1 MTIRKG
7 TSTDL
12 PEMKQ
17 LFTETITS
25 VCKKDYNKDQIS
37 AWKLGAGSEERW
49 NKVIE
54 NQLVF
59 IAEIN
64 KQIAGFC
71 TLDGNNIDLL
81 FVHKNFQR
89 QGIAKNLYTFI
100 EQEARNQKQKF
111 LTADVSKT
119 ARPFFE
125 NAGFKIIK
133 EQTVNV
139 KGTDLI
145 NYKMEKILNK
155 SSYAGTTSGIPPA

>member
-1 MTIRKG
+1 MIIRKG
-7 TSTDL
+7 NSADL
-12 PEMKQ
+12 TEMKR
-17 LFTETITS
+17 LFTDTITS
-25 VCKKDYNKDQIS
+25 VCKNDYENDQIS
-37 AWKLGAGSEERW
+37 AWKSGAENEERW
-49 NKVIE
+49 NNAIE
-54 NQLVF
+54 NQLVL

-71 TLDGNNIDLL
+71 TMDRNYIDLL

-100 EQEARNQKQKF
+100 EQEAKYQKQKF

-125 NAGFKIIK
+125 NAGFKMIK

-145 NYKMEKILNK
+145 NYKMEKIL
-155 SSYAGTTSGIPPA
+155 T